1 MFSINI
7 IYLLRGAMPNVTS
20 KNASLAGTLT
30 GTTGISH
37 NVIGT
42 HKTHVLV
49 DRDSVTRVVYHE
61 TPVVSFNESSIRLN
75 TGGWWTRT
83 TKVRMNQASQE
94 FELDFRVFQKKEKW
108 FVDYQNE
115 THPFD
120 TDELV
125 LQRFEESR
133 SEDKQ
138 YAKLVR

>member
-20 KNASLAGTLT
+20 QNASLAGTLT

-37 NVIGT
+37 KVIGT

-49 DRDSVTRVVYHE
+49 DGDNVTRVVYHE
-61 TPVVSFNESSIRLN
+61 TPVVSFNESSIRLS

-94 FELDFRVFQKKEKW
+94 FELGFRVFQKKEEW

-125 LQRFEESR
+125 LQRFEDSR